1 MCGPEDA
8 KKKAKYVCTACG
20 KEEIKECK
28 EGEEVKSCCGQKM
41 EKKEEYERRK
51 KRERSKWTA
60 PKTPF
65 GFNIKHYLLTY

>member
-8 KKKAKYVCTACG
+8 KKTAKYVCTTCG

-41 EKKEEYERRK
+41 EKKEE
-51 KRERSKWTA
+51 
-60 PKTPF
+60 
-65 GFNIKHYLLTY
+65 